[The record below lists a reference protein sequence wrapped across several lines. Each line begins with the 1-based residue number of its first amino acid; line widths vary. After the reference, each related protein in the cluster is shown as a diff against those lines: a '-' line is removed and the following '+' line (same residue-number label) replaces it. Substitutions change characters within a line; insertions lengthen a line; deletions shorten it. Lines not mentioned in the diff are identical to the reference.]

1 MSTARPA
8 RVVPQLP
15 VLLVLLVIAGGVAWL
30 QFGDGT
36 GDGGVNNAMS
46 YGAAILSLAIY
57 VLWFLL
63 GSHQRVGVRVTGLL
77 VGLALVGGAFF
88 LVRVEGWSGSMIPY
102 LRWAWEPERESRLP
116 TAATIPGAGEPSID
130 LVTTGPLDFPGFL
143 GPDRSAAVRGV
154 TLERDWDAQP
164 PQLEWTVACGS
175 GWSGFAVVNGVAIT
189 HEQRRGQQVVVA
201 RAVAD
206 GAELWRYASPGMYQ
220 LQLAGDG
227 PRATPFVH
235 AGRVYAHDAL
245 GRLTCLDGRDGSLVW
260 EHDLRAMYGMGKEL
274 EEKLVQFG
282 RSPSPIVHDGLVL
295 IAAGG
300 DPDGKQAGLVAFD
313 AETGELAWEGP
324 PRQLSHASPNVVEI
338 AGRTQV
344 VVTNEDTVSGH
355 DPSDGTLL
363 WEHPWDGTTSASA
376 NNSQPTLV
384 GNDRI
389 LVSKGYGQG
398 SKLLRIT
405 ADESGAFTAEELW
418 ANRRALRTKFTNP
431 VVHEGHAYALSD
443 GILSCVDLAT
453 GDRVWRDGRYGHGQV
468 LLAGAGAAAVLLVLS
483 EEGELLMVEP
493 SPSAENS
500 VLGRVQALEGRTWNT
515 IALYGDR
522 VVVRNAEEA
531 ACWRLAVV
539 ER

>member
-8 RVVPQLP
+8 RFVPQLP
-15 VLLVLLVIAGGVAWL
+15 ILLILLAIAGYVAWL
-30 QFGDGT
+30 QT
-36 GDGGVNNAMS
+36 GDGMGDVGVNNAMTYMS
-46 YGAAILSLAIY
+46 GILGVVVYL
-57 VLWFLL
+57 LWFLL
-63 GSHQRVGVRVTGLL
+63 GSRQSGRVRVAALL
-77 VGLALVGGAFF
+77 AGLAFFGAAYGA
-88 LVRVEGWSGSMIPY
+88 VRVEGWSGAMIPY
-102 LRWAWEPERESRLP
+102 LRWAWEPARESQLP
-116 TAATIPGAGEPSID
+116 TEAAASDGGVD
-130 LVTTGPLDFPGFL
+130 LATTGPLDFPGFL
-143 GPDRSAAVRGV
+143 GPDRSGGVSGV
-154 TLERDWDAQP
+154 TLDRDWDARP
-164 PQLEWTVACGS
+164 PTLEWRVECGT

-189 HEQRRGQQVVVA
+189 HEQRQGQQVVVA
-201 RAVAD
+201 RSMED
-206 GAELWRYASPGMYQ
+206 GAELWRSASPGMYRS
-220 LQLAGDG
+220 QLAGDG

-235 AGRVYAHDAL
+235 GGRVYAHDAL

-260 EHDLRAMYGMGKEL
+260 ERDLRAMYGMGKEL

-282 RSPSPIVHDGLVL
+282 RSPSPIVHGGKVL

-313 AETGELAWEGP
+313 AETGEIAWEGP
-324 PRQLSHASPNVVEI
+324 PRQLSHASPNVVEL

-355 DPSDGTLL
+355 DPADGSLL

-384 GNDRI
+384 GEDRI

-398 SKLLRIT
+398 SKLLRIA
-405 ADESGAFTAEELW
+405 ADASGALAAEEIW
-418 ANRRALRTKFTNP
+418 ASRRALRTKFTNP
-431 VVHEGHAYALSD
+431 VVHDGHAYALSD

-453 GDRVWRDGRYGHGQV
+453 GDRTWRDGRYGHGQV
-468 LLAGAGAAAVLLVLS
+468 LLAGAGATAVLLVLS

-493 SPSAENS
+493 SPTSENT
-500 VLGRVQALEGRTWNT
+500 VLGRVQALDGRTWNT
-515 IALYGDR
+515 LALYGDR
-522 VVVRNAEEA
+522 LVVRNAEEA